1 MRFGKED
8 CMKLNKEKIN
18 LIMARKQLSVKD
30 VCETSGLPKETFKQ
44 AKNGARNATPK
55 TIGRI
60 AAALGVD
67 VTEII
72 ATEKGES

>member
-1 MRFGKED
+1 
-8 CMKLNKEKIN
+8 MKISKEKLDI
-18 LIMARKQLSVKD
+18 IMAQKQMYIKEI
-30 VCETSGLPKETFKQ
+30 CEASGLPKETFKQ
-44 AKNGARNATPK
+44 ARSGARNPKPK

-72 ATEKGES
+72 ETERD